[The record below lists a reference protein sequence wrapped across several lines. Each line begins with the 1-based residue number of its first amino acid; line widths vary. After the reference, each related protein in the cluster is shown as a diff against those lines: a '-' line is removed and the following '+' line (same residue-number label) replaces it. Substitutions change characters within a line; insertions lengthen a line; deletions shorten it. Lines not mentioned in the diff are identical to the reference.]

1 MRKLHLKK
9 ETLAE
14 LGPDLLSEVVGG
26 TIYTKYG
33 CTESYQVCPEDITR
47 AMCAATVGACI
58 VSKVGACI
66 PTQGC

>member
-1 MRKLHLKK
+1 MRKLNLKK

-14 LGPDLLSEVVGG
+14 LGPELLSEVVGG

-33 CTESYQVCPEDITR
+33 CTESYQVCNELTR
-47 AMCAATVGACI
+47 EMCAATVGACI